1 MSRNQGI
8 LSPKLS
14 DCRVCRRCKAW
25 DMQP

>member
-1 MSRNQGI
+1 V
-8 LSPKLS
+8 LAKPKLS

>member
-1 MSRNQGI
+1 LKKII
-8 LSPKLS
+8 LLKPKLS

>member
-1 MSRNQGI
+1 MN
-8 LSPKLS
+8 PKLS

>member
-1 MSRNQGI
+1 MK
-8 LSPKLS
+8 PKLS

>member
-1 MSRNQGI
+1 MIFASYM
-8 LSPKLS
+8 SPKLS